1 MNFTRSRIVALTG
14 GSMALAFLLAVASGC
29 APRDAEK
36 PAVHA
41 ASMSDRMFEGRV
53 AALAFRPPGVKAQ
66 LAFLDSLADSTTAL
80 AVWIE
85 VRRGS
90 EGMIV
95 GAWGG
100 DTTMAQLAGGTGL
113 RGFARDGDPGG
124 DLLHL
129 AGVDAAQFVRTRD
142 LGPPPDGRARIW
154 IVTPAG
160 VRLREEGVRA
170 LLEADRR
177 ASPFLHEARLFT
189 EKSLG
194 SLLEFEALTDE
205 TLESLGVVREHTAAK
220 LAAELG
226 IDYRKLN

>member
-1 MNFTRSRIVALTG
+1 MKIARSHIVALTG
-14 GSMALAFLLAVASGC
+14 GSMAMVFLLAVAPGC

-41 ASMSDRMFEGRV
+41 ASVSDPLFVARV
-53 AALAFRPPGVKAQ
+53 AALAFRPRGVTAQ
-66 LAFLDSLADSTTAL
+66 LAFLVSLAVSTRARG
-80 AVWIE
+80 VGS
-85 VRRGS
+85 VGRRGPVVL
-90 EGMIV
+90 IV

-129 AGVDAAQFVRTRD
+129 AGVDAARFVRTRD
-142 LGPPPDGRARIW
+142 LTPPPDGRARIW

-160 VRLREEGVRA
+160 VRLREEGVRT

-226 IDYRKLN
+226 IDYGKLN